1 MAKAL
6 LQKRFRDT
14 GHLFLGRPWRILLNF
29 SPITSSLCELECDVI
44 CYACN
49 NTTFPGGS
57 VVNNPLPM
65 QETQQSQVQS
75 LGAEDPLEEEI
86 ATHSS
91 VLAWAIS
98 WTEKPGRVLYSLWGC
113 KQWDTTEVTEHG
125 IRGARGIYAITQK
138 SDL

>member
-14 GHLFLGRPWRILLNF
+14 GHLFLGRPWRILLSF

-91 VLAWAIS
+91 VLAWEIS
-98 WTEKPGRVLYSLWGC
+98 WTEKPGRVLYSLQSMGL
-113 KQWDTTEVTEHG
+113 QTVGHD
-125 IRGARGIYAITQK
+125 
-138 SDL
+138 